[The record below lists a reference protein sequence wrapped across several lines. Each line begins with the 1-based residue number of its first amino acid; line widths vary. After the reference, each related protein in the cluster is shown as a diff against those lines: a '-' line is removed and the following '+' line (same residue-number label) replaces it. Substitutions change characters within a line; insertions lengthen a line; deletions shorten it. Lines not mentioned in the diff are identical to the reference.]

1 VKKTSMILMAL
12 ALTAT
17 LAAAQD
23 KPAAAAT
30 AAPQKTADP
39 VVASAGTVAIHQAEF
54 ENALKTLPEQY
65 QAYAA
70 GPGKKQF
77 AEDYLKMKLLAAEG
91 YKAGL
96 EKQQDVVEQLSLMR
110 DNLVANAELQQ
121 IEKSVTLSDDDLKK
135 AYEANK
141 KDYEQVK
148 ARHILIAFKGSPAA
162 QPGKPALTDEQAKA
176 KAEDIRKQLVA
187 GADFGELAKKESDD
201 TGTGARGGDL
211 GSFGHNQ
218 MVPEFEEAAFNGKV
232 GEISPV
238 VKTQYGYH
246 IIKVESRE
254 ITPFD
259 QVKPALDKSL
269 RQKQV
274 QTTVDKLKDGAK
286 FDDVYFAAPKTEA
299 APATAAPATAT
310 PADAKKTDGKKPT
323 TKKPTTK

>member
-1 VKKTSMILMAL
+1 MAL

-30 AAPQKTADP
+30 AAPQTKADP
-39 VVASAGTVAIHQAEF
+39 VVVSAGTVTIHQSEF

-65 QAYAA
+65 QTYAA

-77 AEDYLKMKLLAAEG
+77 AEDYLKMKLLASEG
-91 YKAGL
+91 YKGGL
-96 EKQQDVVEQLSLMR
+96 EKQQDVVDQLNLMR

-141 KDYEQVK
+141 KEYEQAK

-162 QPGKPALTDEQAKA
+162 QPGKPVLTDEQAKA
-176 KAEDIRKQLVA
+176 KAEDIRKQLVG
-187 GADFGELAKKESDD
+187 GADFAALAKKESDD
-201 TGTGARGGDL
+201 TGSGARGGDL

-232 GEISPV
+232 GEISPL

-246 IIKVESRE
+246 IIKVESHDT
-254 ITPFD
+254 TPFD

-274 QTTVDKLKDGAK
+274 QAMVDKLKEGAK
-286 FDDVYFAAPKTEA
+286 FDEAYFAAPKTEA
-299 APATAAPATAT
+299 APAAVAPAPVK
-310 PADAKKTDGKKPT
+310 PADTKKTDSKKPA
-323 TKKPTTK
+323 TK